1 MKHFSLMKH
10 CLYLIIVFLVN
21 LAGFSQTVAIL
32 SSADSADDFITTWE
46 VTGDE
51 AGRRIVF
58 PGSGSYTIDWG
69 DGHSEPATGNIS
81 HTYADAGTYRVTASN
96 GITRFNLWLDGDTDS
111 STNRQ
116 KFKSVEQ
123 WGTAQWTNLAV
134 AFREASNMTY
144 NATDVP
150 DLAKVTGLNGMFRSS
165 SFSGDISNWDVS
177 NVQAFQYMFETSP
190 FNGDISNW
198 NVSGAISMNNMF
210 QDADNFMQNMGKW
223 FISPSEIFVFDGAPS
238 GSVVGTITPQATL
251 SDDQVHAYTIS
262 GGADSDKFS
271 ITPDGVLTINEPPS
285 HATKSSYDI
294 EIKATGNLGKT
305 LTNTRTVT
313 IHVMLTID
321 VAITS
326 SSGASGS
333 TLSSDINTFS
343 YTATFSEPVS
353 GFDKGDITVS
363 SDVIDGLIPVVS
375 NFEAVPGGT
384 TYTFDIT
391 ADSEG
396 TRHSTHKDYKLTW
409 EDNFDGTELD
419 YTKWYG
425 RYFTGNPIHNLDE
438 HTRSEFTVPDG
449 EGHLVLTRKKID
461 GIEYSGAIGTN
472 RKSRQFL
479 YGFFESRMRWERKR
493 YVRPAFWV
501 QTVNPKDASEQVELD
516 IMEYFDH
523 RGGGTQVQHNVHV
536 GNRADNN
543 AFPFDG
549 GTITV
554 DGVGWNT
561 FGCIWT
567 KDQYRFFVNEEATW
581 AVPTTRE
588 QIQRGLRTAHIPAEI
603 IFSIESNV
611 FGVPER
617 IIELPQTVEVDWV
630 RYYQK
635 ILNLDDGVVSVS
647 IPALAVNR
655 TGSSIPVNTASNTY
669 ELTTYNPDDFIT
681 TWTVPESD
689 KSITFPGS
697 GSYTLDWGDGT
708 DTESATGNISHTY
721 ATAGT
726 YRVTASNGITRF
738 NLWLDGD
745 TDSSTNRQKFKS
757 VEQWGTAQWTNLAVA
772 FREASNM
779 TYNATDVPDLAKVTG
794 LNGMFR
800 SSSFSGDISNWDVSN
815 VQAFQ
820 YMFAFSPFNGDISN
834 WNVSGATTMKDMFQD
849 ADGFMQNLGKW
860 FISQSELTV
869 FDGAASGS
877 EIGTITPQAT
887 LPDDEVHT
895 YTISG
900 GADMD
905 KFSITPDGVLT
916 INESPS
922 HATKS
927 SYDIEIKATGNLG
940 KTLTNTK
947 FVTINV
953 ILPITV
959 TITSS
964 SGATGTSSV
973 SSNRLSYTATFSK
986 PVTGFDITDITVSG
1000 TANGGNP
1007 NLSNF
1012 EAVPGGTT
1020 YTFDITA
1027 DSEGTVSVR
1036 VGGDVATGDS
1046 GNGNSPSNI
1055 HELTS
1060 DTTPPDITLLG
1071 DPEVSIELGTPYTDE
1086 GATATDNIDGD
1097 LTDQITTVNPVDT
1110 DVAGIYTV
1118 TYDVSDAAGNEAG
1131 QISRTVTVTSDTT
1144 PPVIT
1149 LLGEPAVSIELGT
1162 AYTDEGATATDNI
1175 DGILTDQ
1182 ITTVNPV
1189 DINTVGDYIITYN
1202 VSDAAGNRA
1211 GQVSRTVTVTSDT
1224 TPPDITPPVITLLG
1238 DPVVS
1243 IELGT
1248 AYTDEGATATD
1259 NIDGILTDQI
1269 TTVNPVD
1276 TGVEDIY
1283 TVTYNV
1289 SDAAGNEAGQVSR
1302 MVTVTPDITPPVITL
1317 LGDPV
1322 VSIELG
1328 TPYTDEGA
1336 TATDNIDGDLTNDIA
1351 TVNPVDTDVAGIYI
1365 VTYNVSDAAGNRAE
1379 VTRTVSVTSD
1389 ITPPVI
1395 TLLGDPVVSIEL
1407 GTAYTDEGATATD
1420 NIDGDLTDHITT
1432 VNPVDTDVAGIYTV
1446 TYNVSDAAGN
1456 RAGQVSRTVTVTP
1469 DITPPVITLLG
1480 EPAVSIELGTP
1491 YTDEGATATDN
1502 IDGDLTNDIATVNP
1516 VDTDVAGIYIVTY
1529 NVSDAAGNEAGQ
1541 VSRTVTIAPDT
1552 TPPVITLLGEPVV
1565 SIELGTAYTDEG
1577 ATATDNIDGDL
1588 TDQITTVNPVD
1599 TGVEDIYT
1607 VTYNVSDAAGNEA
1620 GQVSRTVTVTPD
1632 TTPPV
1637 ITLLGDPVVSIELG
1651 TAYTD
1656 EGATATDNIDGILTN
1671 NITTVNPVDT
1681 DVADIY
1687 TVTYNVSDAA
1697 GNRAEVTRTVT
1708 VTPDIT
1714 PPDITLLGEPVVSIE
1729 LGTPYTDEGATATD
1743 NIDGDLTNHITT
1755 VNPVDTDVADI
1766 YTVTYNV
1773 SDAAGNRAGPVSR
1786 TVTVTPDITPPV
1798 ITLLGDPVVS
1808 IELGTAYIDEGATA
1822 TDNIDGD
1829 LTNNITTVNP
1839 VGTDVADIYTV
1850 TYNVSD
1856 AAGNEAGQVSRTVT
1870 ILTPLSIEGIE
1881 GTGIYISPNPTSGMI
1896 YIGNIIEN
1904 IDYVLI
1910 DAKGQILKNG
1920 TLTTGNDNSVDISH
1934 LVDGVYFLNIKTSEG
1949 NFTGRVVRKAKL

>member
-1 MKHFSLMKH
+1 MRSLLEFNFMKHFSLMKH

-21 LAGFSQTVAIL
+21 LAGFSQTLAI
-32 SSADSADDFITTWE
+32 SSSADDFITTWE
-46 VTGDE
+46 VAGDE

-58 PGSGSYTIDWG
+58 RGSGSYTIDWG

-96 GITRFNLWLDGDTDS
+96 GITRFNLWWDGDPDA
-111 STNRQ
+111 TNRQ
-116 KFKSVEQ
+116 KFKSLEQ

-134 AFREASNMTY
+134 AFRGASNMVY

-177 NVQAFQYMFETSP
+177 NVQAFQYMFETSS

-198 NVSGAISMNNMF
+198 NVSGATSMNNMF
-210 QDADNFMQNMGKW
+210 QDADNFMQNLGKW
-223 FISPSEIFVFDGAPS
+223 FIAQSELTVFDGAPS

-251 SDDQVHAYTIS
+251 PDDQVHAYTIS

-271 ITPDGVLTINEPPS
+271 ITPDGVLTINESPS

-313 IHVMLTID
+313 IHVVLPID

-353 GFDKGDITVS
+353 GFDKGDIMVS

-396 TRHSTHKDYKLTW
+396 ARHSTHKDYKLTW

-419 YTKWYG
+419 LTKWNY
-425 RYFTGNPIHNLDE
+425 RYSDEEYKERLVALD
-438 HTRSEFTVPDG
+438 R
-449 EGHLVLTRKKID
+449 EGHLVLTTRTID
-461 GIEYSGAIGTN
+461 ETAYFPQVGTN
-472 RKSRQFL
+472 RKLF
-479 YGFFESRMRWERKR
+479 YGFFESRMKWSTREI
-493 YVRPAFWV
+493 YTRPAFWLSGTQV
-501 QTVNPKDASEQVELD
+501 QAPYERVEFD
-516 IMEYFDH
+516 IMEYFGY
-523 RGGGTQVQHNVHV
+523 RGTNKVYQGLHV
-536 GNRADNN
+536 GAAGASTGLNSG
-543 AFPFDG
+543 PVG
-549 GTITV
+549 PITLN
-554 DGVGWNT
+554 DWNT
-561 FGCIWT
+561 FGGIWT
-567 KDQYRFFVNEEATW
+567 KDQYRFFVNGKETW

-588 QIQRGLRTAHIPAEI
+588 HINMGLHTAQVPAEI
-603 IFSIESNV
+603 VFSIGDSRYRSGWTIQ
-611 FGVPER
+611 FPYSM
-617 IIELPQTVEVDWV
+617 EVDWV

-635 ILNLDDGVVSVS
+635 ILNLYDGVVSVS
-647 IPALAVNR
+647 IPDRAVNR
-655 TGSSIPVNTASNTY
+655 TGSSIPANTASNTY

-1060 DTTPPDITLLG
+1060 DTTPPVITLLGDNPQIIEVGTPYIELGAAATDNIDGILTDQITTVNPVDTGVEDIYTVTYNVSDAAGNRAEVTRTVSVTSDTTPPVITLLG
-1071 DPEVSIELGTPYTDE
+1071 DPEVSIELGTAYTDE

-1118 TYDVSDAAGNEAG
+1118 TYDVSDAAGNRAEVT
-1131 QISRTVTVTSDTT
+1131 RTVSVTS
-1144 PPVIT
+1144 
-1149 LLGEPAVSIELGT
+1149 
-1162 AYTDEGATATDNI
+1162 
-1175 DGILTDQ
+1175 
-1182 ITTVNPV
+1182 
-1189 DINTVGDYIITYN
+1189 
-1202 VSDAAGNRA
+1202 
-1211 GQVSRTVTVTSDT
+1211 
-1224 TPPDITPPVITLLG
+1224 DITPPVITLLG

-1248 AYTDEGATATD
+1248 AY
-1259 NIDGILTDQI
+1259 I
-1269 TTVNPVD
+1269 
-1276 TGVEDIY
+1276 
-1283 TVTYNV
+1283 
-1289 SDAAGNEAGQVSR
+1289 
-1302 MVTVTPDITPPVITL
+1302 
-1317 LGDPV
+1317 
-1322 VSIELG
+1322 
-1328 TPYTDEGA
+1328 DEGA
-1336 TATDNIDGDLTNDIA
+1336 TATDNIDGDLTDHIT
-1351 TVNPVDTDVAGIYI
+1351 TVNPVDTDVEDIYT
-1365 VTYNVSDAAGNRAE
+1365 VTYDVSDAAGNEAGQIS
-1379 VTRTVSVTSD
+1379 RTVTVTSD

-1420 NIDGDLTDHITT
+1420 NIDGDLTDDITT
-1432 VNPVDTDVAGIYTV
+1432 VNPVDTDVA
-1446 TYNVSDAAGN
+1446 
-1456 RAGQVSRTVTVTP
+1456 
-1469 DITPPVITLLG
+1469 
-1480 EPAVSIELGTP
+1480 
-1491 YTDEGATATDN
+1491 
-1502 IDGDLTNDIATVNP
+1502 
-1516 VDTDVAGIYIVTY
+1516 
-1529 NVSDAAGNEAGQ
+1529 
-1541 VSRTVTIAPDT
+1541 
-1552 TPPVITLLGEPVV
+1552 
-1565 SIELGTAYTDEG
+1565 
-1577 ATATDNIDGDL
+1577 
-1588 TDQITTVNPVD
+1588 
-1599 TGVEDIYT
+1599 DIYT

-1632 TTPPV
+1632 ITPPV

-1656 EGATATDNIDGILTN
+1656 DGATATDNIDGDLTDD
-1671 NITTVNPVDT
+1671 ITTVNPVDT

-1729 LGTPYTDEGATATD
+1729 LGTAYIDEGATATD
-1743 NIDGDLTNHITT
+1743 NIDGDLTDQITT

-1773 SDAAGNRAGPVSR
+1773 SDAAGNAAGQISR
-1786 TVTVTPDITPPV
+1786 TVTV
-1798 ITLLGDPVVS
+1798 
-1808 IELGTAYIDEGATA
+1808 
-1822 TDNIDGD
+1822 
-1829 LTNNITTVNP
+1829 
-1839 VGTDVADIYTV
+1839 
-1850 TYNVSD
+1850 
-1856 AAGNEAGQVSRTVT
+1856 
-1870 ILTPLSIEGIE
+1870 LTPLSIEGIE

-1920 TLTTGNDNSVDISH
+1920 TLTTGNDNSVNISH

>member
-1 MKHFSLMKH
+1 MRSLLEFNFMKHFSLMKH

-21 LAGFSQTVAIL
+21 LAGFSQTLAIL

-96 GITRFNLWLDGDTDS
+96 GITRFNLWLDGDPDA
-111 STNRQ
+111 TNRQ
-116 KFKSVEQ
+116 KFKSLEQ

-134 AFREASNMTY
+134 AFRGASNMVY

-165 SFSGDISNWDVS
+165 SFNGDISNWDVS
-177 NVQAFQYMFETSP
+177 NVQAFQYMFETSS

-198 NVSGAISMNNMF
+198 NVSGATSMNNMF
-210 QDADNFMQNMGKW
+210 QDADNFMQNLGKW
-223 FISPSEIFVFDGAPS
+223 FIAQSELTVFDGAPS

-251 SDDQVHAYTIS
+251 PDDQVHAYTIS

-271 ITPDGVLTINEPPS
+271 ITPDGVLTINESPS

-313 IHVMLTID
+313 IHVVLPID

-353 GFDKGDITVS
+353 GFDKGDIMVS

-375 NFEAVPGGT
+375 NFVALPGGT

-396 TRHSTHKDYKLTW
+396 ARHSTHKDYKLTW

-419 YTKWYG
+419 LTKWNY
-425 RYFTGNPIHNLDE
+425 RYSDEEYKERLVALD
-438 HTRSEFTVPDG
+438 R
-449 EGHLVLTRKKID
+449 EGHLVLTTRTID
-461 GIEYSGAIGTN
+461 ETAYFPQVGTN
-472 RKSRQFL
+472 RKLF

-1289 SDAAGNEAGQVSR
+1289 SDAAGNRAEVTR
-1302 MVTVTPDITPPVITL
+1302 TVTVTPDITPPDITL
-1317 LGDPV
+1317 LGEPV

-1336 TATDNIDGDLTNDIA
+1336 TATDNIDGDLTNHIT
-1351 TVNPVDTDVAGIYI
+1351 TVNPVDTDVADIYI

-1469 DITPPVITLLG
+1469 D
-1480 EPAVSIELGTP
+1480 
-1491 YTDEGATATDN
+1491 
-1502 IDGDLTNDIATVNP
+1502 
-1516 VDTDVAGIYIVTY
+1516 
-1529 NVSDAAGNEAGQ
+1529 
-1541 VSRTVTIAPDT
+1541 T
-1552 TPPVITLLGEPVV
+1552 TPPVITLLGDPAV

-1577 ATATDNIDGDL
+1577 ATATDNIDGD
-1588 TDQITTVNPVD
+1588 
-1599 TGVEDIYT
+1599 
-1607 VTYNVSDAAGNEA
+1607 
-1620 GQVSRTVTVTPD
+1620 
-1632 TTPPV
+1632 
-1637 ITLLGDPVVSIELG
+1637 
-1651 TAYTD
+1651 
-1656 EGATATDNIDGILTN
+1656 LTN

-1697 GNRAEVTRTVT
+1697 GN
-1708 VTPDIT
+1708 
-1714 PPDITLLGEPVVSIE
+1714 
-1729 LGTPYTDEGATATD
+1729 
-1743 NIDGDLTNHITT
+1743 
-1755 VNPVDTDVADI
+1755 
-1766 YTVTYNV
+1766 
-1773 SDAAGNRAGPVSR
+1773 AAGQISR
-1786 TVTVTPDITPPV
+1786 TVTV
-1798 ITLLGDPVVS
+1798 
-1808 IELGTAYIDEGATA
+1808 
-1822 TDNIDGD
+1822 
-1829 LTNNITTVNP
+1829 
-1839 VGTDVADIYTV
+1839 
-1850 TYNVSD
+1850 
-1856 AAGNEAGQVSRTVT
+1856 
-1870 ILTPLSIEGIE
+1870 LTPLSIEGIE

-1920 TLTTGNDNSVDISH
+1920 TLTTGNDNSVNISH